1 MSTIPNSAMP
11 HVMAE
16 PEAEQRNGSSFLFD
30 SAQRIADAARA
41 NPKTA
46 AAIGAGVVAATAAAT
61 VALSRS
67 GGSGSSS
74 EGSGGRSKS
83 KSKSKS

>member
-11 HVMAE
+11 HAVTD
-16 PEAEQRNGSSFLFD
+16 PDVEQRNGSSFLFD
-30 SAQRIADAARA
+30 NAQRLADAARA

-61 VALSRS
+61 VALSR
-67 GGSGSSS
+67 GGASKSRGA
-74 EGSGGRSKS
+74 GRSSKS
-83 KSKSKS
+83 KPKS

>member
-11 HVMAE
+11 HAVAE
-16 PEAEQRNGSSFLFD
+16 PEAEQSNGSSFLFD
-30 SAQRIADAARA
+30 SAQRIAEAARA

-61 VALSRS
+61 VALSRG
-67 GGSGSSS
+67 GGS
-74 EGSGGRSKS
+74 EGTSRGRSSKS